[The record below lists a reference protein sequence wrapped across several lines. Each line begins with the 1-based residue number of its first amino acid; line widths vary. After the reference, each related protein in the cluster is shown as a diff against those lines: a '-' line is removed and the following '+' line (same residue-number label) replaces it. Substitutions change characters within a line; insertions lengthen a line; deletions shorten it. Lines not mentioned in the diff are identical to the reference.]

1 MRFGIDA
8 LPDQASLVARLAA
21 ASARGRLGVLAHAA
35 SVDRGFRHLLDVLAA
50 LGAPPQLLFGPEHG
64 FGGAAQDMKEVA
76 HGERSAQTD
85 GVRARVVSLYGDALD
100 DLIPR
105 RDDLAELELLLID
118 LCDVGARYYTYVW
131 TALLAVRAALEVGVS
146 CVLLDRPNP
155 IGRAVEGRHQ
165 REGYTSFVGWE
176 RVPIRHGLS
185 YAEMVCLHLPEEVLG
200 EQVTVVPSDE
210 RIAPEWDRPFVLPSP
225 NMPSYD
231 TALVYPGGCLLEGT
245 NLSEGRGHTRPFE
258 ISGAPWIDGPRLA
271 RELHA
276 TGLEGF
282 VARPVSFI
290 PTFHKHGQSL
300 CHGVQI
306 HPTEPSFRPVA
317 TYAAMIAAIHAQ
329 DPERFRFRTER
340 YEFVDDIPAF
350 DLLTGS
356 AETRQAIEAGEP
368 PRDIAA
374 ALSAVDPDWPE
385 QMQRARARVL
395 RAAPVPEKSDR

>member
-1 MRFGIDA
+1 MPRPLRFGIDA
-8 LPDQASLVARLAA
+8 LSDHDDLVARLVAA
-21 ASARGRLGVLAHAA
+21 AARRRLAVLAHAA
-35 SVDRGFRHLLDVLAA
+35 SVDRRLLHLLDVLSERAIS
-50 LGAPPQLLFGPEHG
+50 PQLLFGPEHG

-76 HGERSAQTD
+76 DGEESAQTA
-85 GVRARVVSLYGDALD
+85 GVPARVVSLYGDQLD
-100 DLIPR
+100 DLIPGR
-105 RDDLAELELLLID
+105 EDLSEVELLLID

-131 TALLAVRAALEVGVS
+131 TALLAVRAALDVGVA

-155 IGRAVEGRHQ
+155 IGRAIEGRHQ
-165 REGYTSFVGWE
+165 RDGYTSFVGWE
-176 RVPIRHGLS
+176 PVPIRHGLS
-185 YAEMVCLHLPEEVLG
+185 CAEMVCLHLPDEVLG
-200 EQVTVVPSDE
+200 REVRVVRSDGHGSV
-210 RIAPEWDRPFVLPSP
+210 APEWDRPFVLPSP
-225 NMPSYD
+225 NMPTYD

-271 RELHA
+271 RELHD

-290 PTFHKHGQSL
+290 PTFHKHGQTL

-306 HPTEPSFRPVA
+306 HPSGPRFRPVA

-329 DPERFRFRTER
+329 APTRFRFRTER

-356 AETRQAIEAGEP
+356 SETRQAIEAGES
-368 PRDIAA
+368 PRDIAES
-374 ALSAVDPDWPE
+374 LSAVDPDWRE
-385 QMQRARARVL
+385 QMRHAADRVT
-395 RAAPVPEKSDR
+395 RAAC